1 LKITPSIYN
10 IYICTHTYTHI
21 YFSGVYADAPD
32 KLVNGIPTNIELY
45 PYAISIRTYNHH
57 MCGGSIISP
66 QHIITA
72 AHCVYPLLHDASLR
86 QSITVVSGTSTLS
99 SGGSIHKVAN
109 MYAHERYSPYGYG
122 HDIGIIK
129 V

>member
-1 LKITPSIYN
+1 M
-10 IYICTHTYTHI
+10 HAHI
-21 YFSGVYADAPD
+21 FCIAGVYADEPD

-45 PYAISIRTYNHH
+45 PYAISIRTNNRH

-72 AHCVYPLLHDASLR
+72 AHCVHPLLNDPSLR
-86 QSITVVSGTSTLS
+86 RSLTIVSGTSTLS
-99 SGGSIHKVAN
+99 SGGSVHKVAAL
-109 MYAHERYSPYGYG
+109 YHHEQYNPRGFGY
-122 HDIGIIK
+122 DIGIIK